1 MNAID
6 LLPPVLTRQLRAAK
20 AKMRG
25 PVLHFDAMG
34 RRLEHRGSAADLGV
48 MHQVF
53 WDRNYDMKKLK
64 RIDAIQSYYESLNR
78 PQIIDAGANIGASA
92 VWFAQTYPKAA
103 VTAIEP
109 HVGNYDLLVKNT
121 EGLRVESIQG
131 AIASRPGKIR
141 LFDPGEGEWGFRTG
155 DSAGLALGEV
165 PAMTVEQLVKGDP
178 FILKI
183 DIEGGEAD
191 LFDSDVFARFPVLII
206 ELHDWLLPKQGTSKS
221 FLRWHVTQDRDF
233 VYCGENVF
241 SLSNQVLA

>member
-165 PAMTVEQLVKGDP
+165 PAMTVEQGVSEFLCLRRSETCPRRRASLATNDRRGGQVGVAYYAAVLVNRS
-178 FILKI
+178 
-183 DIEGGEAD
+183 A
-191 LFDSDVFARFPVLII
+191 
-206 ELHDWLLPKQGTSKS
+206 
-221 FLRWHVTQDRDF
+221 
-233 VYCGENVF
+233 
-241 SLSNQVLA
+241 